1 MSIGKD
7 EYIIICDS
15 FRRFLTS
22 FGMTGDW
29 LMIGKK
35 WRFASEIMN
44 LKRYSCKSP
53 FLPYISYINL
63 SFRALARNLILL
75 LYIPDTHINNYQENN
90 LSE

>member
-7 EYIIICDS
+7 E
-15 FRRFLTS
+15 
-22 FGMTGDW
+22 
-29 LMIGKK
+29 
-35 WRFASEIMN
+35 
-44 LKRYSCKSP
+44 
-53 FLPYISYINL
+53 YINL